1 MLIISSMTDTTTIP
15 SKTVLNLQKLHQQW
29 ISACTFYQQE
39 HLYINPSTVH
49 LRRYLNHNPQL

>member
-1 MLIISSMTDTTTIP
+1 MTDTTTIP
-15 SKTVLNLQKLHQQW
+15 SKTVLNLQKLHRQW

-49 LRRYLNHNPQL
+49 LWRYLNHNPQL